1 MEILYYITDI
11 LKECTSEKKT
21 LTRNGITEK
30 VRNKYGDQITPKMVR
45 TKLDKMIAHES
56 ILPDEQRTIFYTT
69 YIVKGQERHTNYYY
83 KNTISDVEFK
93 FLIDSIMNS
102 KIFNDEKAVN
112 LIKRIQALSGKGLS
126 DITKYAKNN
135 IIGQRYQLEQ
145 DVIKNIELILKAKR
159 ENSFLRFQWNVYDVK
174 NKKIVLKNTE
184 QRIVKPLKLVL
195 NGGKYYC
202 LARHLDSEKVYTYS
216 VELMTEIKQMPTLD
230 DGLDEK
236 DFEQKFSRTEYA
248 LQHPFMYGGDTRYYK
263 IRVNRRYISRVVEDF
278 AYEIKIMAEKD
289 ETVDIRVS
297 ASGKGMVYWLLKNYD
312 IAELVD
318 NKDEELAR
326 ELSKAVKQLYGK
338 YGK

>member
-1 MEILYYITDI
+1 M
-11 LKECTSEKKT
+11 
-21 LTRNGITEK
+21 
-30 VRNKYGDQITPKMVR
+30 
-45 TKLDKMIAHES
+45 
-56 ILPDEQRTIFYTT
+56 
-69 YIVKGQERHTNYYY
+69 
-83 KNTISDVEFK
+83 
-93 FLIDSIMNS
+93 
-102 KIFNDEKAVN
+102 
-112 LIKRIQALSGKGLS
+112 
-126 DITKYAKNN
+126 
-135 IIGQRYQLEQ
+135 
-145 DVIKNIELILKAKR
+145 ILKAKR
-159 ENSFLRFQWNVYDVK
+159 ENSFLQFQWNVYDVK
-174 NKKIVLKNTE
+174 NKKIVLKNTD

-202 LARHLDSEKVYTYS
+202 LVRHLDSEKIYTYS

-278 AYEIKIMAEKD
+278 AYKIKIMAEKD